1 MAYKDWWKTLKM
13 PSGRKN
19 TSYSQGIYQFLEEEL
34 YIPAEQ
40 AVNIPFDGRKLGR
53 HLRYK
58 IHSKITHEEYDAII
72 RLAKDGS
79 YANAIDLLIGILDNH
94 RVTQLKQ
101 LKLDRAE
108 RQKKISERKKWR
120 DKNEKVD

>member
-1 MAYKDWWKTLKM
+1 MVYKDWWKTLKM
-13 PSGRKN
+13 PNAHHRQRYN
-19 TSYSQGIYQFLEEEL
+19 DGIYQFLEEEL
-34 YIPAEQ
+34 YIPAEE
-40 AVNIPFDGRKLGR
+40 ALKIPFDTRKLGR
-53 HLRYK
+53 YLQYK
-58 IHSKITHEEYDAII
+58 VHSKITHEEYDAII